1 MVVTVIRIEQQTTDH
16 IQEFKW
22 LNVIKPNNKPSFLKL
37 MESLSSIISIRLTML
52 GEQIL
57 EFKGK
62 SIGQRVLD
70 VEGPTIETSVSVSG
84 SIKGTQVKETLTFE
98 GRPITTTPKGVLR
111 GKGKW
116 VIMDG
121 ESELATYTGE
131 WVGRVSSS
139 GSINYRGS
147 IFYKYII
154 KW

>member
-1 MVVTVIRIEQQTTDH
+1 
-16 IQEFKW
+16 
-22 LNVIKPNNKPSFLKL
+22 
-37 MESLSSIISIRLTML
+37 ML

-57 EFKGK
+57 ELKRK
-62 SIGQRVLD
+62 IIGQRVLD

-98 GRPITTTPKGVLR
+98 GRPTTTSKGVLR
-111 GKGKW
+111 GKGKG
-116 VIMDG
+116 VIMAG

-131 WVGRVSSS
+131 GVGRVSSS